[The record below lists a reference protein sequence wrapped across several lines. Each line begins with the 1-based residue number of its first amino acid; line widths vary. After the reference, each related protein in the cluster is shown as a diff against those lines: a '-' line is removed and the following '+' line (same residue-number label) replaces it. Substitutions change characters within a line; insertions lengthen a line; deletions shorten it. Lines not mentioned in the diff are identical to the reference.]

1 MKLINGEEVREKQT
15 VNHGVESK
23 KLPVCPLVS
32 VDMLYTQFRL
42 NKSWGDV
49 LRSED
54 NVILTNWV
62 SCNTDKTL
70 RETSGSPN

>member
-1 MKLINGEEVREKQT
+1 VREKET
-15 VNHGVESK
+15 VIYGVESK

-32 VDMLYTQFRL
+32 VDMFYTQFRL
-42 NKSWGDV
+42 NKSWGNV

-62 SCNTDKTL
+62 SCNTNKNL
-70 RETSGSPN
+70 RENSDSPNYS